1 MVGAVIFDFDGVIT
15 DSEILHLRCFNKVL
29 AQFGF
34 EIEKTDYYKN
44 YLGLSDFEL
53 FTLLIE
59 KGEIKLAD
67 KTIEDLI
74 AEKNQIYEKIAVT
87 EGKTIEGVHDFIKL
101 LAANNIPM
109 AIYSGSL
116 LSEIMLILEQANLHT
131 FFSIVVSAED
141 VKKGKPDPEG
151 FLIALQRL
159 NDKLSPAVSADQCIV
174 IEDSH
179 WGLESTATAGMHT
192 VAVTNSYSED
202 ELRLAEKTVD
212 NLSELTIDYLN
223 KLCE

>member
-34 EIEKTDYYKN
+34 EIEKNDYYKN

-53 FTLLIE
+53 FSLLIE
-59 KGEIKLAD
+59 KGKIKPAD
-67 KTIEDLI
+67 KTIENLI
-74 AEKNQIYEKIAVT
+74 SEKNQIYEEIAVA
-87 EGKTIEGVHDFIKL
+87 EGHTIEGVHGFIEL
-101 LAANNIPM
+101 LAANDIPM

-116 LSEIMLILEQANLHT
+116 LSEIMLILEHANLHT
-131 FFSIVVSAED
+131 FFKIVVSAED

-151 FLIALQRL
+151 FIIALQRL
-159 NDKLSPAVSADQCIV
+159 NKEVSPAISADQCIV

-179 WGLESTATAGMHT
+179 WGLESAVAAGMHT
-192 VAVTNSYSED
+192 VAVTNSYGAEQ
-202 ELRLAEKTVD
+202 LNLAEKTVD
-212 NLSELTIDYLN
+212 NLSELTIDDLSE
-223 KLCE
+223 LCE